1 MINSF
6 KDAYV
11 EIIGYGVSVRS
22 VVGDVKNTVAFD
34 ELRSLDLPE
43 ELICID
49 LVRSNSDRRPKL
61 HNLLETTGRDSVLVL
76 YSIDSLLVGN
86 KNDGLSFYDWM
97 LELKLEVVVYDM
109 SGRWP
114 RWSEFCISRTEMENN
129 PELRYTKLEALE
141 NYYNANRDNFLKRRI
156 NRKVTAEFFL
166 TDSPFKEIYYAYE
179 SYQIDLPTTM
189 ELLKEYCGVNNV
201 ITLRKLVH
209 DYEKTIL
216 FPREFDSYYQKNK
229 FILDLPK
236 RCGLIPDEFF
246 ELKNLINEYKL
257 NNSDKIENMSEEEIF
272 NAAAVLSNIICT
284 YPVFRRWEL
293 AYMKKPKPRKPVL
306 RNFDINEFKKKF
318 KPIEKESD
326 ND

>member
-43 ELICID
+43 ELICVD

-61 HNLLETTGRDSVLVL
+61 HNLLETTGRESKLVL

-97 LELKLEVVVYDM
+97 LELKLEVVVYNM

-129 PELRYTKLEALE
+129 PELRESKLKALE

-318 KPIEKESD
+318 KPIEKEGD

>member
-61 HNLLETTGRDSVLVL
+61 HNLLESTGRDSVLVL

>member
-1 MINSF
+1 
-6 KDAYV
+6 
-11 EIIGYGVSVRS
+11 
-22 VVGDVKNTVAFD
+22 
-34 ELRSLDLPE
+34 
-43 ELICID
+43 
-49 LVRSNSDRRPKL
+49 
-61 HNLLETTGRDSVLVL
+61 
-76 YSIDSLLVGN
+76 
-86 KNDGLSFYDWM
+86 M
-97 LELKLEVVVYDM
+97 LELKLEVVVYNM

-129 PELRYTKLEALE
+129 PELRESKLKALE

-318 KPIEKESD
+318 KPIEQ
-326 ND
+326 

>member
-61 HNLLETTGRDSVLVL
+61 HNLLESTGRDSVLVL

-272 NAAAVLSNIICT
+272 NAAAALSNIICT